1 MIVRPRPGALAILF
15 AWRGSILPQ
24 VAPQVI
30 ALTALS
36 CLVVATEQGWA
47 HAIPLNAGIG
57 PFTLIGLALSIF
69 LSFRNNACYDRWWEA
84 RKVWGALIVETRG
97 LARLLGAL
105 LPADG
110 AGNAALRQ
118 RCLNRLAGF
127 AHALHARLRGCDAA
141 AAAAP
146 FLPEAERGRLA
157 ACASPADAALSNLA
171 ADLGAAL
178 REGALSD
185 VSFGLFEQKLA
196 GLSGVQAACERIQ
209 GTPLPFAYTLLL
221 YRTAWLYCLLLPF
234 GLAASLGWGTPVAT
248 ALVAYTFFG
257 LDALGDELEEPFGSA
272 ANDLPLDALL
282 RTVDGVVQDALGAP
296 VPPPLAPERYWLR

>member
-24 VAPQVI
+24 IAPQV
-30 ALTALS
+30 TAITAVA

-47 HAIPLNAGIG
+47 HAIPLTAGIG

-84 RKVWGALIVETRG
+84 RKVWGSLVVEARG

-105 LPADG
+105 LSEDDA
-110 AGNAALRQ
+110 RRR
-118 RCLNRLAGF
+118 RCLERLAGF
-127 AHALHARLRGCDAA
+127 AHALHARLRGQDDAA
-141 AAAAP
+141 AAAP
-146 FLPEAERGRLA
+146 HLPQAERGRLA
-157 ACASPADAALSNLA
+157 SRASPADAALSGLA
-171 ADLGAAL
+171 ADLAGAM
-178 REGALSD
+178 REGTLSD
-185 VSFGLFEQKLA
+185 VSFGLLEQKLA

-282 RTVDGVVQDALGAP
+282 RGIDGIVQDALGAP
-296 VPPPLAPERYWLR
+296 VPPPLSPERYWLR

>member
-15 AWRGSILPQ
+15 ALRGSILPQ
-24 VAPQVI
+24 IAPRVVAI
-30 ALTALS
+30 TAVA

-47 HAIPLNAGIG
+47 RTLPLHAGIG

-84 RKVWGALIVETRG
+84 RKVWGSLIVEARG

-105 LPADG
+105 LPDDEAE
-110 AGNAALRQ
+110 NAAMRR
-118 RCLNRLAGF
+118 RCLMRLAGF
-127 AHALHARLRGCDAA
+127 THALHARLRGQDAA

-146 FLPEAERGRLA
+146 HLPEAERARLP
-157 ACASPADAALSNLA
+157 ACASPADAALANLA

-178 REGALSD
+178 RQGRLSD
-185 VSFGLFEQKLA
+185 VSFGLIEQKLA

-234 GLAASLGWGTPVAT
+234 GLAESLGWGTPVAT

-257 LDALGDELEEPFGSA
+257 LDTLGDELEEPFGTA

-282 RTVDGVVQDALGAP
+282 QVVDGVVQDALGEP
-296 VPPPLAPERYWLR
+296 VPPPLKPDRYWLR